1 MSGLGNRLPMT
12 ARLLVLLA
20 LCQLPELTSSH
31 SLADESHGETAQ
43 PAATTGEPQIHRG
56 LLEKCRSPRATLI
69 TFLGAYKNG
78 ADRSDAIACLDL
90 SQLPPD
96 VRTAAGDTY
105 AMKLKGLLDRMW
117 YVQYE
122 DVSNDP
128 DADEF
133 RLSEYAIELKGADQ
147 DDAARIVI
155 DRDQA
160 GLWRFTSETVNAI
173 DPLWNRW
180 RQRPVLAGVTAVR
193 PELFSP
199 LWLEQRFP
207 PHLRQT
213 RFLLADYQWICLLT
227 LVLVGFAVDIIVRFV
242 LGRLTAAW
250 MKIFRNGEQLP
261 AERGLWKPVG
271 LLSQACVWYF
281 GTKLIGLPAFALT
294 ILLVALKLFTVVA
307 AVWTAFR
314 LIDLLTAYLARKAE
328 KSTTR
333 FDDLLVQMISKS
345 LKVFVVCV
353 GLLTTAQAFSLPIAG
368 LVGGLGIGGMALA
381 LASKDAVSNLF
392 GSFTVLVDRPFEVG
406 DWIITNNTEGTVENV
421 GFRSTRIRTFYNSL
435 ITLPNSLLTAAV
447 VDNMGARRYRRVK
460 TTLGLQYDTT
470 PEQVDAFC
478 EGVRELIRRHPYT
491 RKDYY
496 HVYFNGFGASSLD
509 VLLYCFMECPDWAIE
524 LREKHRLFC
533 DILRLAQRLGVQFA
547 FPTQTLHFYQEDH
560 AHDPVPPDL
569 ASPDQVGRREAA
581 AVAGPLRT
589 GTQRPG
595 PVLFGGPSDVG

>member
-1 MSGLGNRLPMT
+1 MSDLVNSVALT

-20 LCQLPELTSSH
+20 VCHLSVLGNDRLSAEETATTSEAVAAETGKPELDR
-31 SLADESHGETAQ
+31 A
-43 PAATTGEPQIHRG
+43 
-56 LLEKCRSPRATLI
+56 LLEKLASPRATLM
-69 TFLGAYKNG
+69 TFMGAYQNG
-78 ADRSDAIACLDL
+78 SDRRDALECLDL
-90 SQLPPD
+90 SHLPDD
-96 VRTAAGDTY
+96 VRKAAGSTY
-105 AMKLKGLLDRMW
+105 ALKLKGLLDRMW

-122 DVSNDP
+122 DVSDDP
-128 DADEF
+128 DADDL
-133 RLSEYAIELKGADQ
+133 RLNEYAIELEGADR

-155 DRDQA
+155 ARDPA
-160 GLWRFTSETVNAI
+160 GLWRFTSDTVRAI
-173 DPLWNRW
+173 DQLWIRW
-180 RQRPVLAGVTAVR
+180 QQRPVLAGVTAA
-193 PELFSP
+193 PPAIFTP
-199 LWLEQRFP
+199 LWLEQLFP
-207 PHLRQT
+207 PDLRQT
-213 RFLLADYQWICLLT
+213 RFLLADYQWICLLA

-250 MKIFRNGEQLP
+250 MTFFRNGEKLA
-261 AERGLWKPVG
+261 AERRLWKPVG
-271 LLSQACVWYF
+271 LLAQACVWYF

-307 AVWTAFR
+307 AAWTAFR
-314 LIDLLTAYLARKAE
+314 LIDLLTSYLARKAE
-328 KSTTR
+328 KSVTK

-353 GLLTTAQAFSLPIAG
+353 GLLTAAQAFSLPIAG

-406 DWIITNNTEGTVENV
+406 DWIIASDTEGTVENV

-435 ITLPNSLLTAAV
+435 VTLPNSLLTAAV

-470 PEQVDAFC
+470 PEQMDAFC

-509 VLLYCFMECPDWAIE
+509 VLLYCFIECPDWSVE
-524 LREKHRLFC
+524 LREKHRLFN
-533 DILRLAQRLGVQFA
+533 DILRLGQRLGVQFA
-547 FPTQTLHFYQEDH
+547 FPTRTLHLYQEDH
-560 AHDPVPPDL
+560 AHDPVPPEL
-569 ASPDQVGRREAA
+569 ASPGKVGRREAA
-581 AVAGPLRT
+581 TIAGPLLRDN
-589 GTQRPG
+589 QRPG
-595 PVLFGGPSDVG
+595 PVVYPGPSEVA